1 MPEASLQDVEAVRVA
16 IFVMAGL
23 AIGSFLTVVSYRLPR
38 RQSVVKPRS
47 ACPGCGKTIR
57 SRDNVPV
64 VSYLLLRGRCRGCGV
79 RISLLYP
86 LTEALTGGLFA
97 AAALTFD
104 RTLVA
109 AMVAVFLGV
118 VLAAAVIDA
127 RHRIIPNRLVYAGL
141 IGFSVVLVAG
151 RLAGQGT
158 DPFGA
163 AAGFLAFGG
172 GLLVVALISPRGMGM
187 GDVKLAALI
196 GLVLGSL
203 GMRYVAVAAGAA
215 ILAGGL
221 GAVVVLLAGRGGR
234 KQAIPFGP
242 YLAAGAVVSTFA
254 APQIAQAYLHLV
266 G

>member
-1 MPEASLQDVEAVRVA
+1 MEGFRLA
-16 IFVMAGL
+16 IFVIAGL
-23 AIGSFLTVVSYRLPR
+23 AMGSFLTVVSYRLPR

-47 ACPGCGKTIR
+47 ACPACGTTIR

-64 VSYLLLRGRCRGCGV
+64 FSYLLLRGKCRDCGAK
-79 RISLLYP
+79 ISPVYP
-86 LTEALTGGLFA
+86 LTEAATGLLFA
-97 AAALTFD
+97 AAALRFD
-104 RTLVA
+104 RVLIA
-109 AMVAVFLGV
+109 AVIAVFLGV

-141 IGFSVVLVAG
+141 IGFAVVLVAG

-158 DPFGA
+158 DPLGA
-163 AAGFLAFGG
+163 LAGFLAFGG
-172 GLLVVALISPRGMGM
+172 GLMLVALISPKGMGM

-203 GMRYVAVAAGAA
+203 GMRYVAVAAGGA

-221 GAVVVLLAGRGGR
+221 GAVAVLVVGKVGR

-242 YLAAGAVVSTFA
+242 YLAAGALVSAFG
-254 APQIAQAYLHLV
+254 APQISHAYLQLLA
-266 G
+266 